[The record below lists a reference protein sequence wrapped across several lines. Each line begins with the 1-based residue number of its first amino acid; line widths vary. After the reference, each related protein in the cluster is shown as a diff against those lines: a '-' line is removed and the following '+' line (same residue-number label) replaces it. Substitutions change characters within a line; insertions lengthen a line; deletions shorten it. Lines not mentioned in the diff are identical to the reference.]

1 MTSYPKV
8 NGHYVDDQ
16 TTLLKDILRDEWGY
30 KGLTMTDWGAA
41 SAAVD
46 AGIRN
51 G

>member
-16 TTLLKDILRDEWGY
+16 TTFLKDILRDEWGY